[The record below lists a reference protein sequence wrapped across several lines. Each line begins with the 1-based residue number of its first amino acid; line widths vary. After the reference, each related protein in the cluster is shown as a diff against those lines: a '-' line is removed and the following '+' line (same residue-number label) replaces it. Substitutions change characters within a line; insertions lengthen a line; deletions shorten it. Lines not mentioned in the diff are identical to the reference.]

1 MQSFHKDKVFRINS
15 VESTSENTEEM
26 KLLTVDAKTNH
37 ACLVVLCVAGR
48 SQKDPSIII
57 LMDLREEEERLE
69 SVTFFF
75 FLSRCLFFSALYDLE
90 EVPSRMGRMLKDFP
104 ASKTI
109 R

>member
-26 KLLTVDAKTNH
+26 KLLTVDAKANH

-69 SVTFFF
+69 SVSFFF
-75 FLSRCLFFSALYDLE
+75 FYLDVCFSLPFMILRKFLKEWVGCSRTSQ
-90 EVPSRMGRMLKDFP
+90 PPKP
-104 ASKTI
+104 
-109 R
+109 

>member
-69 SVTFFF
+69 SVSFFFF

-90 EVPSRMGRMLKDFP
+90 EVP
-104 ASKTI
+104 
-109 R
+109 